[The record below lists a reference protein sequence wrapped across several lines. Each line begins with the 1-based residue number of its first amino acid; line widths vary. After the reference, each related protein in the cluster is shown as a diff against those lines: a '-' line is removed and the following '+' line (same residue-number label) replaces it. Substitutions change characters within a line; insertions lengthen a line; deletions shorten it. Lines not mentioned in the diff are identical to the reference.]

1 MHSHLA
7 TFAFQT
13 VNFLVL
19 AGVLRYW
26 LYRPVQAM
34 IARRQRE
41 VEAPLAAA
49 AAERTKAVEL
59 CAEAERQHRAAAG
72 ERDRFLLE
80 AGRDAESRRDQLLAE
95 ARRSADSLL
104 KEGEAALARERTA
117 AESTLQARAAELAAG
132 IAGRLLTMSG
142 VNDASTHLLDEAL
155 RTIESMDGNTGREA
169 TAHVASGS
177 GEIRVVTAVPLET
190 VKRDAVSARLHHAL
204 GEHMA
209 IAFAE
214 DSALL
219 AGAEIHLPTAVV
231 RHSWREQVAQVQRAL
246 KEP

>member
-1 MHSHLA
+1 MHSHVA

-41 VEAPLAAA
+41 VEAPLTAA
-49 AAERTKAVEL
+49 AAERTKAAEL
-59 CAEAERQHRAAAG
+59 RAEAEREHLAAAD

-80 AGRDAESRRDQLLAE
+80 AGRDAEARRDQLLIE
-95 ARRSADSLL
+95 ARRSAETLL
-104 KEGEAALARERTA
+104 EEGQTALARERSA
-117 AESTLQARAAELAAG
+117 VESNLQARAAELAAG
-132 IAGRLLTMSG
+132 IAGHLLTMSG
-142 VNDASTHLLDEAL
+142 VEDASARLLDEAL
-155 RTIESMDGNTGREA
+155 RTVESMDGSGKGA
-169 TAHVASGS
+169 ADGS

-190 VKRDAVSARLHHAL
+190 AKRQAVSARLHRAL
-204 GEHMA
+204 GDQMA

-214 DSALL
+214 DAALL

-231 RHSWREQVAQVQRAL
+231 RHSWSEQVAQVQRSL

>member
-49 AAERTKAVEL
+49 AAERTKAAEL
-59 CAEAERQHRAAAG
+59 RAEAERQHLAAAG

-80 AGRDAESRRDQLLAE
+80 AGRDAESRRDQLLGE

-142 VNDASTHLLDEAL
+142 QRTPPRICSTRPSGRSSRWMAPAGSASSRRARIGRDPGC
-155 RTIESMDGNTGREA
+155 DGG
-169 TAHVASGS
+169 
-177 GEIRVVTAVPLET
+177 
-190 VKRDAVSARLHHAL
+190 AL
-204 GEHMA
+204 G
-209 IAFAE
+209 
-214 DSALL
+214 DRKTGCGLSAVAPS
-219 AGAEIHLPTAVV
+219 AG
-231 RHSWREQVAQVQRAL
+231 RA
-246 KEP
+246 PGDCVHRGFRSPGGR